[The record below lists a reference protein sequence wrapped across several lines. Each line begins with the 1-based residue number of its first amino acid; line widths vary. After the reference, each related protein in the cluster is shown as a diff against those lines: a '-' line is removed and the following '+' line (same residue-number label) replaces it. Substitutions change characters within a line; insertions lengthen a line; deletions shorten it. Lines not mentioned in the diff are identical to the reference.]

1 LVYIVHVFFFCC
13 GVCGVGGWRRSEVY
27 NGRME
32 KKGDDGLGLV
42 EVIRKLEKQRDAEY
56 GLDK

>member
-1 LVYIVHVFFFCC
+1 M
-13 GVCGVGGWRRSEVY
+13 Y
-27 NGRME
+27 NGGME